1 VGRCEPRR
9 ARHLENS
16 VAGMNLSIFDGV
28 LCLFEALSAHE
39 RPGGE
44 RLALL
49 ARGSELAHPRRGN
62 ERVRAL

>member
-1 VGRCEPRR
+1 
-9 ARHLENS
+9 
-16 VAGMNLSIFDGV
+16 MNLSIFDGV